1 MMRVSKLAVAIMT
14 LGVIGAAS
22 AQEKIQFKSA
32 DIHPADYPTVRGVKH
47 MGELLAQ
54 RTNGRLSL
62 KVFPDGALG
71 SEKEA
76 MEQVKIGALAMT
88 RVSIVPFNNICPD
101 TVVPTMPFLFRDTAH
116 LRKFMDSKV
125 GEDILASCAP
135 QGYVLLG
142 YYDAGARSMFG
153 KKAFKTL
160 ADMKGAKVRVQQSD
174 LWVDLLAAMGANPSP
189 MPMGEVYTAL
199 KTGLIDAAEN
209 NYPTYES
216 WKLNESAPF
225 YSKTEHAMAPE
236 VIAFSKVMY
245 DKLSKEDQQV
255 LRQAAKDSM
264 TYMRRLW
271 DEKEKFSLD
280 KVKAAG
286 AQIIDVDKKPFQD
299 AMKPVYDKYIKTDH
313 QKALLKAV
321 QDIK

>member
-1 MMRVSKLAVAIMT
+1 MRTSKLAVALMA
-14 LGVIGAAS
+14 LGLIGSAV
-22 AQEKIQFKSA
+22 AQEKIQYKSA
-32 DIHPADYPTVRGVKH
+32 DIHPDTYPTVRGVKH

-62 KVFPDGALG
+62 KVFANGALG
-71 SEKEA
+71 GEKEA

-88 RVSIVPFNNICPD
+88 RVSIIPFNNICPD
-101 TVVPTMPFLFRDTAH
+101 TIVPTMPFLFRNADH
-116 LRKFMDSKV
+116 LRKFMD
-125 GEDILASCAP
+125 GPIGDEILRSCEP

-142 YYDAGARSMFG
+142 YYDAGSRSMYG

-174 LWVDLLAAMGANPSP
+174 MWVDLLKAMGANPSP

-209 NYPTYES
+209 NYPSYEEY
-216 WKLNESAPF
+216 KHYESAPV
-225 YSKTEHAMAPE
+225 YTKTEHAMAPE
-236 VIAFSKVMY
+236 VIAFSKVLF
-245 DKLSKEDQQV
+245 DKLSKADQAT

-264 TYMRRLW
+264 LYERRLW
-271 DEKEKFSLD
+271 DEKEKASLA
-280 KVKAAG
+280 KVVAAG
-286 AQIIDVDKKPFQD
+286 AQIVEVDKKPFQE
-299 AMKPVYDKYIKTDH
+299 AMKPVYDKYIQTPH
-313 QKALLKAV
+313 QKALLKAI

>member
-1 MMRVSKLAVAIMT
+1 MRASKLAVALMAI
-14 LGVIGAAS
+14 GAIGAAS

-32 DIHPADYPTVRGVKH
+32 DIQPIDYPTVRAVKH
-47 MGELLAQ
+47 MGELLSE

-62 KVFPDGALG
+62 KVFADGALG

-101 TVVPTMPFLFRDTAH
+101 TIVPTMPFLYRNADH
-116 LRKFMDSKV
+116 LHKFMDSKV
-125 GEDILASCAP
+125 GEEILKSCEP
-135 QGYVLLG
+135 QGYVLLA
-142 YYDAGARSMFG
+142 YYDSGARSMYG
-153 KKAFKTL
+153 KKPFRTL
-160 ADMKGAKVRVQQSD
+160 ADMKGAKVRVQPSD

-209 NYPTYES
+209 NYPSYEAWKHYES
-216 WKLNESAPF
+216 AGF

-245 DKLSKEDQQV
+245 DKLSKADQEI
-255 LRQAAKDSM
+255 LRQAAKDSV
-264 TYMRRLW
+264 TYMRRIW
-271 DEKEKFSLD
+271 EEKEKASLA
-280 KVKAAG
+280 KVIAAG
-286 AQIIDVDKKPFQD
+286 AQIIEVDKKPFQD
-299 AMKPVYDKYIKTDH
+299 AMAPVYAKYIKTDH
-313 QKALLKAV
+313 QKALLKAI
-321 QDIK
+321 QDLK

>member
-1 MMRVSKLAVAIMT
+1 MMRASKLAVAVMA
-14 LGVIGAAS
+14 LSVVGFAS
-22 AQEKIQFKSA
+22 AEDKIQFKSA
-32 DIHPADYPTVRGVKH
+32 DIHPDDYPTVRAVKH

-62 KVFPDGALG
+62 KVFANGALG
-71 SEKEA
+71 GEKEA
-76 MEQVKIGALAMT
+76 MDQVKIGALAMT

-101 TVVPTMPFLFRDTAH
+101 TVVPTMPFLFRNPEH
-116 LRKFMDSKV
+116 LHKALDSAA
-125 GEDILASCAP
+125 GQEILKSCEK

-174 LWVDLLAAMGANPSP
+174 MWVDMLKAMGANPSP
-189 MPMGEVYTAL
+189 MPMGEVYTGL

-209 NYPTYES
+209 NYPTYEAY
-216 WKLNESAPF
+216 KLYESAPV

-236 VIAFSKVMY
+236 VIAFSKPLF
-245 DKLSKEDQQV
+245 DKLTPADQQT
-255 LRQAAKDSM
+255 LRQAAKDSVE
-264 TYMRRLW
+264 YNRRLW
-271 DEKEKFSLD
+271 AEREKQSLE

-286 AQIIDVDKKPFQD
+286 AQIVEVDKKAFQD
-299 AMKPVYDKYIKTDH
+299 AMKPLYEKYITTPK
-313 QKALLKAV
+313 QKELLKAI

>member
-1 MMRVSKLAVAIMT
+1 MRASKLAVALMA
-14 LGVIGAAS
+14 LGAIGAVS
-22 AQEKIQFKSA
+22 AQEKIQFKSS
-32 DIHPADYPTVRGVKH
+32 DIHPDDYPTVRGVKH

-62 KVFPDGALG
+62 KVFANGALG

-101 TVVPTMPFLFRDTAH
+101 TIVPTMPFLFRSTEH
-116 LRKFMDSKV
+116 VRKFMDSKV
-125 GEDILASCAP
+125 GEEILASCEP
-135 QGYVLLG
+135 QGYVLLA
-142 YYDAGARSMFG
+142 YYDSGARSMYG
-153 KKAFKTL
+153 KKPFKTL

-209 NYPTYES
+209 NYPSYES
-216 WKLNESAPF
+216 WKHYESAPF

-236 VIAFSKVMY
+236 VIAFSKVLY
-245 DKLSKEDQQV
+245 DKLSKEDQKI
-255 LRQAAKDSM
+255 LRQAAKDST
-264 TYMRRLW
+264 TYMRQKW
-271 DEKEKFSLD
+271 DEKDKFSMQ
-280 KVKAAG
+280 KVIASG
-286 AQIIDVDKKPFQD
+286 AQIVEVDKKPFQD
-299 AMKPVYDKYIKTDH
+299 AMKPVYDKYIKTDR
-313 QKALLKAV
+313 QKALLKAI
-321 QDIK
+321 QDLK